1 MAEPPGRDSP
11 LRRALDYFPTVMRLD
26 CVLFEIEGILVET
39 ASARRQALATAL
51 REGGVSVD
59 AAVVDAAFAGA
70 GDGAFDE
77 LAEALSRHS
86 GNTVDLTDAAL
97 IALRA
102 ERAYASLL
110 ATGVTL
116 VPGARERLGELAA
129 RARLGVVTRA
139 SRQVARQVLEL
150 AELGTAMVL
159 VASDDAV
166 PPKPSPRPYELAL
179 SRLARRGQP
188 GPPRVVALEDGP
200 RGAAAAA
207 AAAIPCVVV
216 TTDVSAAGAGMAGA
230 PTAAGPAMSIRSSLD
245 EVTWEM
251 LAAVAGE
258 QVETAR

>member
-1 MAEPPGRDSP
+1 
-11 LRRALDYFPTVMRLD
+11 MRLD

-39 ASARRQALATAL
+39 TSARRQAFEAAL
-51 REGGVSVD
+51 HDGGVGVD
-59 AAVVDAAFAGA
+59 ATVVDAAFAEA
-70 GDGAFDE
+70 GDAAFDQ

-97 IALRA
+97 LALRA

-116 VPGARERLGELAA
+116 VPGAREYLGELAA
-129 RARLGVVTRA
+129 RVRLGVVTRA

-150 AELGTAMVL
+150 ADLGTAMVL

-166 PPKPSPRPYELAL
+166 PPKPSPRPYALAL
-179 SRLARRGQP
+179 SRLARRGRP

-200 RGAAAAA
+200 CGAAAAA

-216 TTDVSAAGAGMAGA
+216 ARDAAVTTAGAGTMNLATEDAAIVNAAMAGA
-230 PTAAGPAMSIRSSLD
+230 PAGAGRATTIRSSLD

-251 LAAVAGE
+251 LAALAGE
-258 QVETAR
+258 PVETAR